1 MKDPHQDIRELT
13 GMLLISWVVIIFL
26 LIFMSFRV
34 YV

>member
-1 MKDPHQDIRELT
+1 MKDHHEEIRELT
-13 GMLLISWVVIIFL
+13 GMLLISWAVIIFL

>member
-1 MKDPHQDIRELT
+1 MKSPEEEIKELT
-13 GMLLISWVVIIFL
+13 FLVIASWAVIIFL